1 MGSCA
6 ELLLPSPSLPLAGM
20 GPKVYFTS
28 VSNNFDAVVVV
39 LSFVEIGI
47 GESCI
52 FFFFFPYTQVSF
64 HKLHKSTGYP

>member
-52 FFFFFPYTQVSF
+52 CHACPFACFFVGCT
-64 HKLHKSTGYP
+64 